1 MKFVRY
7 DSLFH
12 VIPPPP
18 PLVYVDQDITIADM
32 SCFFALAHISE
43 LSVLSALI

>member
-1 MKFVRY
+1 MILCFML
-7 DSLFH
+7 S
-12 VIPPPP
+12 PPP

>member
-7 DSLFH
+7 DSMFH
-12 VIPPPP
+12 VIPPP